1 MDEII
6 QLLQTNPN
14 AAIDKLKAFALDK
27 AEIDLLMKE
36 FNEVERVGRTTQVG
50 NIQKDKIIGEDA
62 SKQKVVKKVR
72 ISIPFQNKIVRTATA
87 FEVGEAP
94 SIIPE
99 ERNAL
104 SDEIL
109 RLWKVNRIDHVLQQ
123 AKTLQKSELQCAI
136 SFYIKTIDSDN
147 TFSKVLGLNKTR
159 ELKVRLLKNENGLM
173 YPYFDAYGDMK
184 AFVWEFTI
192 KNGDNDEKHIWV
204 YDDQYIYF
212 IGPTSAGSFG
222 FVKKE
227 KHGFKNIPVV
237 YLSQKKPEWF
247 EVQEMIDRL
256 EVSISKAGDA
266 NDYTGHPILK
276 LIGDVQGAP
285 EKDDEGKAFVLPLKY
300 NEETEKM
307 EHGDVDFLTYDQAP
321 EAVKLEQ
328 DRLEKYIYSMT
339 STPDISFD
347 NIKGLGNVSGVALK
361 IMFLDAMLK
370 AKMNEG
376 ENKTIIERINNVLI
390 SGTIT
395 TIATGLAKLAD
406 KTFFNVQFNSIIPD
420 DLKDSVETLSKAV
433 EGKFMS
439 RKKAVEVWNKADDY
453 EDEIEQI
460 ELESKASGPVAPG
473 NDPSD
478 PPVNVP
484 PTPPA
489 TE

>member
-1 MDEII
+1 MDDII
-6 QLLQTNPN
+6 ALLISDPVK
-14 AAIDKLKAFALDK
+14 AIEKLKVNALDK
-27 AEIDLLMKE
+27 TEIERLSKE
-36 FNEVERVGRTTQVG
+36 FNEIDRNSRPTQVG
-50 NIQKDKIIGEDA
+50 LIQKDKIIGEDS
-62 SKQKVVKKVR
+62 SKQKLVKKVR
-72 ISIPFQNKIVRTATA
+72 ISVPFQNKIVRTATA

-99 ERNAL
+99 ERNGL
-104 SDEIL
+104 TDEIL
-109 RLWKVNRIDHVLQQ
+109 RLWKVNRIDHILQQ

-136 SFYIKTIDSDN
+136 SFYIKTIDSSN
-147 TFSKVLGLNKTR
+147 KILRFAGLNKTR

-192 KNGDNDEKHIWV
+192 KNGDTDERHVWV
-204 YDDQYIYF
+204 YDAENVYF
-212 IGPTSAGSFG
+212 LGPDEKGTFG

-227 KHGFKNIPVV
+227 KHGFKNIPIV
-237 YLSQKKPEWF
+237 YLNQKRPEWF

-285 EKDDEGKAFVLPLKY
+285 EKDDEGKAFILPLKY

-307 EHGDVDFLTYDQAP
+307 EHGDVAFLTYDQAP

-347 NIKGLGNVSGVALK
+347 NIKGLGNVSGVAIKL
-361 IMFLDAMLK
+361 MFLDAMLK

-390 SGTIT
+390 SGTTT
-395 TIATGLAKLAD
+395 TIATGLAKFVE

-439 RKKAVEVWNKADDY
+439 RKKAVEVFNKSDDY
-453 EDEIEQI
+453 EDEIAQI
-460 ELESKASGPVAPG
+460 ELETKESNAAT
-473 NDPSD
+473 
-478 PPVNVP
+478 PPVDVP